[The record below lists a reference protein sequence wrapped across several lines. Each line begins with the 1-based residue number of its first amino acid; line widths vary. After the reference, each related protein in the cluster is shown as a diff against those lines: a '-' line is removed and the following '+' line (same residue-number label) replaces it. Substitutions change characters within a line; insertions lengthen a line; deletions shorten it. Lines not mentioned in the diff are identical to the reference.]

1 MVLNISYPELAGLC
15 KVSGGLFLKI
25 ILIGDCFTRLM
36 SATLVI
42 ALLLVSAGVGSAEV
56 IYVEPGAS
64 IQAAVNN
71 STTGDFVIVKA
82 GDYEENI
89 IVNVSGITV
98 TSEPENPAGVLIR
111 SGDENS
117 SVFQV
122 KADNVT
128 ISGFNITGSGEIFST
143 YEATGFTNSFSSRSS
158 GKLNGTS
165 GAVTGQTYG
174 LGSGDIFVS
183 RWNEFSCPPA
193 GICLDQVKNCTIE
206 GNNIF
211 DNRYGVYLQGSM
223 SNTVSKNTFSRNGI
237 WIDESCSRNMLSNN
251 SIDEGYIIIG
261 AHCRDNIMFQNRLS
275 NGGGIGI
282 ACCGGG
288 NLVSKND
295 IINCRTGI
303 DMYDT
308 QARTVLRDNRITDCE
323 KGIYLIFVFDSRVY
337 NNTISNSSTGIF
349 LREDCHSNEL
359 FNNTVYSSN
368 ESGIYLLDSDADN
381 RIYNNYFN
389 NTVNV
394 KAEKSEG
401 NSWNTT
407 KTPGVN
413 IVEGPYLGG
422 NFWADLN
429 GTGFSQTTE
438 DSDSD
443 GICDLPYN
451 VNGSDFDDLPLAVPP
466 YVPGVE
472 LAVIVGTSEANTSEA
487 NKTSDVSIELNRSSL
502 DFGTLLPGQA
512 SNPQVLNIRNTGKS
526 DVKVT
531 AEIRDSSDSVFSEG
545 VYLSSHFWPDFS
557 EVIENSTGKDVEV
570 VINIPANYSEN
581 CMKKGSLVFRAE
593 KV

>member
-1 MVLNISYPELAGLC
+1 MR
-15 KVSGGLFLKI
+15 I
-25 ILIGDCFTRLM
+25 ILIGDCFSRLM
-36 SATLVI
+36 SATLVL
-42 ALLLVSAGVGSAEV
+42 ALLLVSAGIGSAEV
-56 IYVEPGAS
+56 IYVEPGDS

-71 STTGDFVIVKA
+71 STTGDLVIVKA

-89 IVNVSGITV
+89 VVNVSGVTV
-98 TSEPENPAGVLIR
+98 TSEPENLEGVLIR
-111 SGDENS
+111 SKDENS

-128 ISGFNITGSGEIFST
+128 IRGFNITGSGEVFSAF
-143 YEATGFTNSFSSRSS
+143 EAASITNSFSYGSS

-165 GAVTGQTYG
+165 GMEAGQAYG
-174 LGSGDIFVS
+174 SGSGDIFVS
-183 RWNEFSCPPA
+183 RWNGVGCPPA
-193 GICLDQVKNCTIE
+193 GICLDQVENCTIE
-206 GNNIF
+206 RNNIF
-211 DNRYGVYLQGSM
+211 ENRYGVYLQGSM
-223 SNTVSKNTFSRNGI
+223 NNTISENTFFRNGI
-237 WIDESCSRNMLSNN
+237 WIDEGCSRNMLINN
-251 SIDEGYIIIG
+251 AIDEGYITIG
-261 AHCRDNIMFQNRLS
+261 AHCRDNIIFQNRLS

-323 KGIYLIFVFDSRVY
+323 KGIYLIFVFDARVY

-349 LREDCHSNEL
+349 LREESHDNEL
-359 FNNTVYSSN
+359 FNNIITSSN
-368 ESGIYLLDSDADN
+368 ESGILLDSSADN

-394 KAEKSEG
+394 KAENSEG

-407 KTPGVN
+407 KTSGMN
-413 IVEGPYLGG
+413 LMEGPYLGG

-429 GTGFSQTTE
+429 GTGFSQTAE

-451 VNGSDFDDLPLAVPP
+451 VNGSDFDYLPLAEPP
-466 YVPGVE
+466 YLPGVG
-472 LAVIVGTSEANTSEA
+472 LTVIIGTSEA
-487 NKTSDVSIELNRSSL
+487 NKTSDVSIELDRSSL

-531 AEIRDSSDSVFSEG
+531 AEIGASSDSVFSEG
-545 VYLSSHFWPDFS
+545 VYLSSLFWPDFS
-557 EVIENSTGKDVEV
+557 EVIANSTGKDVEV
-570 VINIPANYSEN
+570 VLNIPANYSEN
-581 CMKKGSLVFRAE
+581 GMKKGSLVFWAE

>member
-1 MVLNISYPELAGLC
+1 MY
-15 KVSGGLFLKI
+15 GGLFLKI

-89 IVNVSGITV
+89 IVNVSGITI
-98 TSEPENPAGVLIR
+98 TSETEDPDGVLIR

-128 ISGFNITGSGEIFST
+128 ISGFNITGSGEIFSA
-143 YEATGFTNSFSSRSS
+143 YEAAGFTNSFSHGSS
-158 GKLNGTS
+158 GELG
-165 GAVTGQTYG
+165 VTDEPEARLTYG
-174 LGSGDIFVS
+174 LGSGEIFVS
-183 RWNEFSCPPA
+183 RGNEFGCPPA
-193 GICLDQVKNCTIE
+193 GICLDQVENCTIE

-211 DNRYGVYLQGSM
+211 ENRYGVYLQGSM
-223 SNTVSKNTFSRNGI
+223 KNTISENTYFHNGI
-237 WIDESCSRNMLSNN
+237 WLDEGCSWNMLSNN

-261 AHCRDNIMFQNRLS
+261 AHCWNNIMFQNRLS

-303 DMYDT
+303 DIYDT
-308 QARTVLRDNRITDCE
+308 QARTVLRDNRIRDCE
-323 KGIYLIFVFDSRVY
+323 KGIYLIFVFDARVY

-349 LREDCHSNEL
+349 LREESHDNEL
-359 FNNTVYSSN
+359 FNNTINSSN
-368 ESGIYLLDSDADN
+368 ESGIYLLDSSTDN

-394 KAEKSEG
+394 KAENSEG
-401 NSWNTT
+401 NTWNTT
-407 KTPGVN
+407 KIKGVN
-413 IVEGPYLGG
+413 IMGGPYLGG

-429 GTGFSQTTE
+429 GTGFSQTAE

-451 VNGSDFDDLPLAVPP
+451 VKGSDFDHLPLAEPP
-466 YVPGVE
+466 YVPGVD
-472 LAVIVGTSEANTSEA
+472 LTVIIGTSA
-487 NKTSDVSIELNRSSL
+487 NKTSDVSIELDRSSL

-531 AEIRDSSDSVFSEG
+531 AEIGDYSDLVFSEG
-545 VYLSSHFWPDFS
+545 VYLSSFFWSDFS
-557 EVIENSTGKDVEV
+557 EVIANSTGKDVEIV
-570 VINIPANYSEN
+570 LNIPANYSEN
-581 CMKKGSLVFRAE
+581 GMKKGSLVFWAE

>member
-1 MVLNISYPELAGLC
+1 MY
-15 KVSGGLFLKI
+15 GGLVLKI

-89 IVNVSGITV
+89 IVNVSGVTV
-98 TSEPENPAGVLIR
+98 TSEPENPEGVLIR

-117 SVFQV
+117 SVFEV

-128 ISGFNITGSGEIFST
+128 ISGFNITGSGEVFIARKAS
-143 YEATGFTNSFSSRSS
+143 GFVNSYGSGSYSNEPELSKAYSS
-158 GKLNGTS
+158 GSEVFISRGDGT
-165 GAVTGQTYG
+165 
-174 LGSGDIFVS
+174 D
-183 RWNEFSCPPA
+183 CPP
-193 GICLDQVKNCTIE
+193 GGVCLDQVENCTIE
-206 GNNIF
+206 RNNIF

-223 SNTVSKNTFSRNGI
+223 NNTLSNNTFFRNGI
-237 WIDESCSRNMLSNN
+237 WLDEGCSRSVLINN
-251 SIDEGYIIIG
+251 VIDEGYITIG
-261 AHCRDNIMFQNRLS
+261 AHGWDNIMSQNWLS
-275 NGGGIGI
+275 NGGGISI

-288 NLVSKND
+288 NLVSNND
-295 IINCRTGI
+295 IINCSTGI

-308 QARTVLRDNRITDCE
+308 QARTVLRDNRIMDCE
-323 KGIYLIFVFDSRVY
+323 NGIYLILVFDSRVY
-337 NNTISNSSTGIF
+337 NNTISNSSKGIF
-349 LREDCHSNEL
+349 LREECHGNEL
-359 FNNTVYSSN
+359 FNNTINSSN
-368 ESGIYLLDSDADN
+368 ESGIYLLDSSADN

-394 KAEKSEG
+394 KAENSKG

-407 KTPGVN
+407 KTPGAN

-429 GTGFSQTTE
+429 GTGFSQTSE

-451 VNGSDFDDLPLAVPP
+451 VNGSDFDYFPLCRTSLCTR
-466 YVPGVE
+466 GE
-472 LAVIVGTSEANTSEA
+472 LHSN
-487 NKTSDVSIELNRSSL
+487 NR
-502 DFGTLLPGQA
+502 D
-512 SNPQVLNIRNTGKS
+512 I
-526 DVKVT
+526 
-531 AEIRDSSDSVFSEG
+531 
-545 VYLSSHFWPDFS
+545 
-557 EVIENSTGKDVEV
+557 
-570 VINIPANYSEN
+570 
-581 CMKKGSLVFRAE
+581 
-593 KV
+593 

>member
-1 MVLNISYPELAGLC
+1 
-15 KVSGGLFLKI
+15 
-25 ILIGDCFTRLM
+25 M
-36 SATLVI
+36 SATLGI
-42 ALLLVSAGVGSAEV
+42 ALLLVSAGVGGAEV

-89 IVNVSGITV
+89 IVNVPGVTV
-98 TSEPENPAGVLIR
+98 TSEPENPEGVLIR

-117 SVFQV
+117 SVFEV

-128 ISGFNITGSGEIFST
+128 ISGFNITGSGEVFSAR
-143 YEATGFTNSFSSRSS
+143 EASGLANSYGSGSYSNEPELRKAYSS
-158 GKLNGTS
+158 GSEVFISRGD
-165 GAVTGQTYG
+165 GA
-174 LGSGDIFVS
+174 D
-183 RWNEFSCPPA
+183 CPPG
-193 GICLDQVKNCTIE
+193 GICLDQVENCTIE
-206 GNNIF
+206 RNNIF
-211 DNRYGVYLQGSM
+211 ENRYGVYLQGSM
-223 SNTVSKNTFSRNGI
+223 NSTLSENTFFRNGI
-237 WIDESCSRNMLSNN
+237 WLDEGCSRSMLSNN
-251 SIDEGYIIIG
+251 VIDEGYITIG
-261 AHCRDNIMFQNRLS
+261 AHGWDNIIFQNRLS

-295 IINCRTGI
+295 IINCSTGI

-308 QARTVLRDNRITDCE
+308 QARTVLSDNRITDCE
-323 KGIYLIFVFDSRVY
+323 NGIYLILVFDSRVY
-337 NNTISNSSTGIF
+337 NNTISNSSIGIF
-349 LREDCHSNEL
+349 LREECHDNEL
-359 FNNTVYSSN
+359 FNNTITSSN
-368 ESGIYLLDSDADN
+368 ESGLLLDYSADN

-394 KAEKSEG
+394 KTENSEG

-407 KTPGVN
+407 KTPGAN

-429 GTGFSQTTE
+429 GTGFSQTSE

-451 VNGSDFDDLPLAVPP
+451 VNGSDFDYLPLAEPP
-466 YVPGVE
+466 YVPGVD
-472 LAVIVGTSEANTSEA
+472 LTVIIGTSEA
-487 NKTSDVSIELNRSSL
+487 NKTSDVSIELDRSSL
-502 DFGTLLPGQA
+502 DFGTLLPGYA
-512 SNPQVLNIRNTGKS
+512 SNSQVLNIRNTGKS

-531 AEIRDSSDSVFSEG
+531 AEIEASSDSIFSEG
-545 VYLSSHFWPDFS
+545 VYLSSLFWPDFS
-557 EVIENSTGKDVEV
+557 EVIANSTGKDVEV
-570 VINIPANYSEN
+570 VLNVPANYSEN
-581 CMKKGSLVFRAE
+581 GMKKGALVFWAE